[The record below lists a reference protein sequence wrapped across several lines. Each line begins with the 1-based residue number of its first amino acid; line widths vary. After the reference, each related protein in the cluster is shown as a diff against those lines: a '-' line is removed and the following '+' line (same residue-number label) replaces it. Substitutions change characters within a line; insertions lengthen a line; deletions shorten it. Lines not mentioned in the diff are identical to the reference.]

1 MNRVVVTGIGIVS
14 PLGSSLVD
22 FWENISSGKNGISKI
37 HSFDTSKYD
46 VHIAGQCKIDLQDY
60 INKKTLN
67 KVDKFTAYAIIAADQ
82 AIKDSKLN
90 LKKINLDKSGVIIG
104 SGIGG
109 MNTFESQYKKLL
121 KNPKR
126 VSPFFITGMIPDIAA
141 GQVAIKYGF
150 TGINYS
156 ILSACASSSHCIGDA
171 FRNIKHGYADIVVTG
186 GSESAITPSAIAG
199 FSNMKALTKN
209 KDAKTASRPFDSNR
223 DGFVMG
229 EGSGIIV
236 LEKLDHALKRNA
248 RIYAEIIGYGA
259 SADAFHLTSP
269 HPEGYGASKAMKLA
283 IDESGIDYKNFDYIN
298 AHGTSTK
305 QNDYIETK
313 AIKKVFKNHSKKLSI
328 SSTKSMIGHLL
339 GASGSV
345 EMISTILSINNSI
358 IPPTINYS
366 IPDPDC
372 DLNYVPNKSIS
383 KSVNYALSN
392 SFGFG
397 GHNSVIAVG
406 KYQNK

>member
-14 PLGSSLVD
+14 PLGNTAED
-22 FWENISSGKNGISKI
+22 FWKNVVSGINGVSKI
-37 HSFDTSKYD
+37 NSFDTSEYD
-46 VHIAGQCKIDLQDY
+46 VHIAGQCKIDLQHYLD
-60 INKKTLN
+60 KKTLN
-67 KVDKFTAYAIIAADQ
+67 KNDKFTAYAIIAADQ
-82 AIKDSKLN
+82 AFKDSNLD
-90 LKKINLDKSGVIIG
+90 LKKINQDKSGVIIG

-126 VSPFFITGMIPDIAA
+126 VSPFFIPGMIPDIAS

-150 TGINYS
+150 TGVNYS

-171 FRNIKHGYADIVVTG
+171 YRNIKHGYADIIITG
-186 GSESAITPSAIAG
+186 GSESTITPSAIAG

-209 KDAKTASRPFDSNR
+209 ADIKTASRPFDSDR

-229 EGSGIIV
+229 EGSGILI
-236 LEKLDHALKRNA
+236 LEQLEHALKRNA
-248 RIYAEIIGYGA
+248 KIYAEIIGYGA
-259 SADAFHLTSP
+259 TADAFHLTSP
-269 HPEGYGASKAMKLA
+269 HPEGNGACKAMKLA
-283 IDESGIDYKNFDYIN
+283 IRESGLDYKSFQYIN

-313 AIKKVFKNHSKKLSI
+313 AIKKVFKDHSSKISI

-339 GASGSV
+339 GASGAV
-345 EMISTILSINNSI
+345 EMISTILSIKNSI

-366 IPDPDC
+366 TKDPDC
-372 DLNYVPNKSIS
+372 DLNYVPNKFIS
-383 KSVNYALSN
+383 KSVDNALSN

>member
-14 PLGSSLVD
+14 PLGNTVED
-22 FWENISSGKNGISKI
+22 FWRNIVSGKNGISEI
-37 HSFDTSKYD
+37 NSFDTSGYD
-46 VHIAGQCKIDLQDY
+46 VHIAGQCKINLQHYFD
-60 INKKTLN
+60 KKTLN
-67 KVDKFTAYAIIAADQ
+67 KNDKFTAYAIIAADQ
-82 AIKDSKLN
+82 AFKDSNLD
-90 LKKINLDKSGVIIG
+90 LKKINHDKSGVIIG

-121 KNPKR
+121 KNPRR
-126 VSPFFITGMIPDIAA
+126 VSPFFIPSMIPDIAA

-150 TGINYS
+150 KGVNYS

-171 FRNIKHGYADIVVTG
+171 FRNIKHGYADIIITG
-186 GSESAITPSAIAG
+186 GSESTITPSAIAG

-209 KDAKTASRPFDSNR
+209 TDIKTASRPFDSDR

-229 EGSGIIV
+229 EGSGILV
-236 LEKLDHALKRNA
+236 LEELEHALKRNA
-248 RIYAEIIGYGA
+248 KIYAEIIGYGA
-259 SADAFHLTSP
+259 TADAFHLTSP
-269 HPEGYGASKAMKLA
+269 NPDGYGASKAMKLA
-283 IDESGIDYKNFDYIN
+283 IKESGLDNKNFQYIN

-305 QNDYIETK
+305 QNDFIETK
-313 AIKKVFKNHSKKLSI
+313 AIKKVFKDHSNKISI

-345 EMISTILSINNSI
+345 EMISTILSIKNSI

-366 IPDPDC
+366 TKDPDC
-372 DLNYVPNKSIS
+372 DLDYVPNESIS
-383 KSVNYALSN
+383 KSIDNALSN

>member
-14 PLGSSLVD
+14 PLGNTVED
-22 FWENISSGKNGISKI
+22 FWRNIVSGKNGISEI
-37 HSFDTSKYD
+37 NSFDTSGYD
-46 VHIAGQCKIDLQDY
+46 VHIAGQCKINLQHYFD
-60 INKKTLN
+60 KKTLN
-67 KVDKFTAYAIIAADQ
+67 KNDKFTAYAIIAADQ
-82 AIKDSKLN
+82 AFKDSNLD
-90 LKKINLDKSGVIIG
+90 LKKINHDKSGVIIG

-121 KNPKR
+121 KNPRR
-126 VSPFFITGMIPDIAA
+126 VSPFFIPSMIPDIAA

-150 TGINYS
+150 KGVNYS

-171 FRNIKHGYADIVVTG
+171 FRNIKHGYADIIITG
-186 GSESAITPSAIAG
+186 GSESTITPSAIAG

-209 KDAKTASRPFDSNR
+209 TDIKTASRPFDSDR

-229 EGSGIIV
+229 EGSGILV
-236 LEKLDHALKRNA
+236 LEKLEHALNRNA
-248 RIYAEIIGYGA
+248 KIYAEIIGYGA
-259 SADAFHLTSP
+259 TADAFHLTSP
-269 HPEGYGASKAMKLA
+269 NPDGYGASKAMKLA
-283 IDESGIDYKNFDYIN
+283 IKESGLDNKNFQYIN

-305 QNDYIETK
+305 QNDFIETK
-313 AIKKVFKNHSKKLSI
+313 AIKKVFKDHSNKISI

-345 EMISTILSINNSI
+345 EMISTILSIKNSI

-366 IPDPDC
+366 TKDPDC
-372 DLNYVPNKSIS
+372 DLDYVPNESIS
-383 KSVNYALSN
+383 KSVDNALSN